1 MMMRRPTTFYSN
13 QSGSQGCGLNMG
25 RIVIGLIIAAVAI
38 VSFLSSKSYN
48 PVTGQD
54 QYVSITPEQEI
65 ALGLQAEPDMLQQ
78 YGGEDT
84 DPNRAAQVQKVG
96 ARLLQKSEAAQTQW
110 QFQFHLLNDDQ
121 TVNAFALPGGQVF
134 ITDGLYDL
142 LKTEGQLAGV
152 LGHEM
157 GHVLARHGAQQ
168 LAQSQLT
175 DGLIGAVAVAAANPN
190 DPNGANAA
198 QIAQVVG
205 QLVNLKYSRA
215 DESQADT
222 LGVRLMSEAGYD
234 PNAMVQ
240 VQQILEQLSQSGQ
253 PPEFLSDHPDPAN
266 RITNIQ
272 AEIQKEFPNGVPSGM
287 TP

>member
-13 QSGSQGCGLNMG
+13 QGMSQGCGLNMG
-25 RIVIGLIIAAVAI
+25 RIVIGLIIAGVAI
-38 VSFLSSKSYN
+38 FSFLSSKSYN
-48 PVTGQD
+48 PVTGEN
-54 QYVSITPEQEI
+54 QYVSITPAQEI

-84 DPNRAAQVQKVG
+84 DPGRAAQVQKVG
-96 ARLLQKSEAAQTQW
+96 ARLLQKSEAAQTEW
-110 QFQFHLLNDDQ
+110 QFQFHLLRDDQ
-121 TVNAFALPGGQVF
+121 TVNAFSLPGGQVF

-190 DPNGANAA
+190 DPNGASAA
-198 QIAQVVG
+198 QVAQVVG
-205 QLVNLKYSRA
+205 QLVNLKYSRT

-222 LGVRLMSEAGYD
+222 LGVRLMGEAGYD
-234 PNAMVQ
+234 PNAMIQ
-240 VQQILEQLSQSGQ
+240 VQQILEQLSKSGS
-253 PPEFLSDHPDPAN
+253 PPEFLSDHHDPAN
-266 RITNIQ
+266 RINNIQ
-272 AEIQKEFPNGVPSGM
+272 AEIQKEFPNGVPAGM

>member
-13 QSGSQGCGLNMG
+13 QGLSQGCGLNMG

-48 PVTGQD
+48 PVTGEN
-54 QYVSITPEQEI
+54 QYVSITPDQEI

-84 DPNRAAQVQKVG
+84 DPTRAAQVQKVG

-110 QFQFHLLNDDQ
+110 QFQFHLLKDDQ
-121 TVNAFALPGGQVF
+121 TINAFALPGGQVF
-134 ITDGLYDL
+134 ITDALYNL
-142 LKTEGQLAGV
+142 LKTEGQLGGV

-190 DPNGANAA
+190 DPNGASAA

-205 QLVNLKYSRA
+205 QLVNLKYSRT

-222 LGVRLMSEAGYD
+222 LGVRLMGEAGYD
-234 PNAMVQ
+234 PNAMIQ
-240 VQQILEQLSQSGQ
+240 VQQILEQLSKSGQ

-272 AEIQKEFPNGVPSGM
+272 AEIQKEFPDGVPSGM

>member
-1 MMMRRPTTFYSN
+1 MITRRPVTYYSN
-13 QSGSQGCGLNMG
+13 QSGTQGCGLSGG
-25 RIVIGLIIAAVAI
+25 RILIGLVIAAIAI
-38 VSFLSSKSYN
+38 ISFLGSKSYN
-48 PVTGQD
+48 PVTGED
-54 QYVSITPEQEI
+54 QYISITPDQEI

-84 DPNRAAQVQKVG
+84 TSPAAAQVQKVG
-96 ARLLQKSEAAQTQW
+96 ARLLSKSEAAQSDW
-110 QFQFHLLNDDQ
+110 QFQFHLVRDPK

-134 ITDGLYDL
+134 ITQGLYDL
-142 LKTEGQLAGV
+142 LKTEGQLGGV

-175 DGLIGAVAVAAANPN
+175 DGLIGAVAVAASNPN
-190 DPNGANAA
+190 DPNGASAA
-198 QIAQVVG
+198 QVAQVVG
-205 QLVNLKYSRA
+205 QLVNLKYSRG

-234 PNAMVQ
+234 PNAMIGVQ
-240 VQQILEQLSQSGQ
+240 EILKQLSQQGA

-266 RITNIQ
+266 RIQNIQ
-272 AEIQKEFPNGVPSGM
+272 AEIQKEFPNGVPPGM